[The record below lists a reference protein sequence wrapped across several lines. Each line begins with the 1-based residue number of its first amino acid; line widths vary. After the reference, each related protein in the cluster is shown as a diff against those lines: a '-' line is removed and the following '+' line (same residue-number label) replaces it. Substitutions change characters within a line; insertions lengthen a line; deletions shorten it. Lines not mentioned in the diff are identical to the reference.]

1 MPTSNILLLYTMS
14 LHDKWL
20 RNKFVSEYL
29 LVYVFFILLLFFFF
43 NSTVTLFQLN
53 FLLFLI
59 LCLLFYSF
67 YLYML
72 FFIFYLVPFYF
83 LYLFHLFFVWFFLS
97 SYIVLKRYV
106 IESPRW
112 LISKKR
118 FGDAIRQFKKIAK
131 INGRQFDM
139 TEKELADIYS
149 QTKQEVT
156 YGIASLFSGW
166 RLAKNTSIMGFS
178 W

>member
-29 LVYVFFILLLFFFF
+29 LVYVLFILLLFFSFF

-83 LYLFHLFFVWFFLS
+83 LYLFHLFFVWFFYHCILYWKDMS
-97 SYIVLKRYV
+97 LNHHVGWLAKSALVMRLDNLRKLPKSMVANLIWQKK
-106 IESPRW
+106 SW
-112 LISKKR
+112 LIYTP
-118 FGDAIRQFKKIAK
+118 RQNRKLP
-131 INGRQFDM
+131 M
-139 TEKELADIYS
+139 
-149 QTKQEVT
+149 V
-156 YGIASLFSGW
+156 
-166 RLAKNTSIMGFS
+166 
-178 W
+178 